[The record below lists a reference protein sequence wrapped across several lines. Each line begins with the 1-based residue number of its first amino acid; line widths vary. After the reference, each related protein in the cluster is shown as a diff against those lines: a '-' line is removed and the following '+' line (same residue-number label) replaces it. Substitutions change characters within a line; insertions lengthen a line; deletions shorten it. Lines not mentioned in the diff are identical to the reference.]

1 MVEHRASVAID
12 FAFGESFDRPTM
24 TPIVA
29 GFPHNRKTDICI
41 DGTPCSPE
49 RGHLTMQ
56 GRESVTSRV
65 HGWKKQHL
73 PCVSLMR
80 PVLYCSISMLHSQYC
95 SKITRRVAATGQ
107 PRCRLSMTCAIA
119 IELARQ
125 TEFHRTFPGS
135 RSDGDE
141 SLQVVIRVLY
151 LEQAMTWTLFEP
163 RVGHHA

>member
-1 MVEHRASVAID
+1 
-12 FAFGESFDRPTM
+12 
-24 TPIVA
+24 
-29 GFPHNRKTDICI
+29 
-41 DGTPCSPE
+41 
-49 RGHLTMQ
+49 
-56 GRESVTSRV
+56 
-65 HGWKKQHL
+65 
-73 PCVSLMR
+73 
-80 PVLYCSISMLHSQYC
+80 
-95 SKITRRVAATGQ
+95 
-107 PRCRLSMTCAIA
+107 MTCAIA